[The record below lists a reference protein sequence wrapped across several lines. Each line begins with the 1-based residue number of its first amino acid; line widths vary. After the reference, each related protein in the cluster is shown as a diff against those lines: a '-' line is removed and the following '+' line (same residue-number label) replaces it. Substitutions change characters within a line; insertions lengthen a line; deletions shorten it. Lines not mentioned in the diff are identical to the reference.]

1 MKEIS
6 SRQNK
11 VIKEI
16 HRARLNKGIWA
27 GTFIVEGFRLCE
39 EAINSELKVE
49 AIFLAEHVVADEN
62 KYNLEEYLCSN
73 SEVYLLNDDL
83 FDHISK
89 TQNSQGILMIVEA
102 RDTQNMGRLNN
113 LLSNNDNLSILVM
126 ENLQDPGNLGTILR
140 TAYAFGY
147 DAAVTT
153 GNSARIN
160 QEKVLRSAMG
170 AVFHLPIF
178 EMRET
183 DKLIELL
190 KFNGVDILAMTLE
203 GVALK
208 DYQRKQKISL
218 WVGNEGN
225 GLTNNLIESADAQI
239 TIPMPGGA
247 ESLNAAIA
255 AAIALYELK

>member
-6 SRQNK
+6 SKQNK
-11 VIKEI
+11 LIKEI
-16 HRARLNKGIWA
+16 NKVRLNKGIWA
-27 GTFIVEGFRLCE
+27 GAFIVEGFRLCE
-39 EAINSELKVE
+39 EAISSGLKVE

-62 KYNLEEYLCSN
+62 KYNLEKYLHTD
-73 SEVYLLNDDL
+73 SEVYLLNDEL
-83 FDHISK
+83 FDYVSK

-102 RDTQNMGRLNN
+102 KDTKNIATLKA
-113 LLSNNDNLSILVM
+113 LLSDNENLSILVM

-147 DAAVTT
+147 DAAITT

-178 EMRET
+178 EIKET

-190 KFNGVDILAMTLE
+190 NSNGVNILAMTLE

-208 DYQRKQKISL
+208 DYKKEKKISL

-225 GLTNNLIESADAQI
+225 GLTNHLIESADTKI